1 MKVKH
6 LIHLLNK
13 VKNKE
18 RNIQFLYG
26 NDDEDLFASD
36 VIHVLHA
43 LDDDEQGGST
53 VLKPLGEANWGAVEQ
68 NYADYVDKQLEYV
81 KKTVT
86 NKLICKIKGLV
97 AYGNRTDNGFIVYKN
112 SEAVLEDRA
121 SSVRSRARR
130 EQLIEMGILSD
141 RLVVFGD

>member
-6 LIHLLNK
+6 LIRLLNK

-43 LDDDEQGGST
+43 LDDDEQCVELFVNEFYT
-53 VLKPLGEANWGAVEQ
+53 YKINNKKLAN
-68 NYADYVDKQLEYV
+68 
-81 KKTVT
+81 
-86 NKLICKIKGLV
+86 
-97 AYGNRTDNGFIVYKN
+97 
-112 SEAVLEDRA
+112 
-121 SSVRSRARR
+121 
-130 EQLIEMGILSD
+130 
-141 RLVVFGD
+141 